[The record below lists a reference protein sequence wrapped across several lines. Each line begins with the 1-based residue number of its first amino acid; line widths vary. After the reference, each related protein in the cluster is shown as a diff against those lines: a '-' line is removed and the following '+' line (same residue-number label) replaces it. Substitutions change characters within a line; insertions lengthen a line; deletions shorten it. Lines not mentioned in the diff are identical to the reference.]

1 MPSEFL
7 RDFAFEKLIR
17 PVAPDAFF
25 NTYWERKPLHVGRSA
40 PPFYGDLLTAADLET
55 ALTAATDS
63 FGLARN
69 SEDGAYTVEYAG
81 SAAEVSELTIT
92 GLRGGDSLVLL
103 DAQDRL
109 SNLGLICRL
118 LAREFA
124 YQVHSKVF
132 LTPAGCK
139 AFKPHY
145 DRYDAF
151 ILQVLGSK
159 SWRVEKYRR
168 KFPRPEEHDRGDTEL
183 SRYRNE
189 FRLDQGDFLYIPR
202 GYVHAAE
209 ADDAV
214 SMHITLTVEPPT
226 WEDLLHAVVKRA
238 ADREERFKHALPA
251 GFLSEPPDR
260 LAAGLAKL
268 AEAMTAP
275 AHLDDVAGRFADEY
289 VTRFAPDIAGHLAA
303 FVAGDSPAPDEV
315 VGPRRGLIY
324 RLGDEDGSVVLLVG
338 ARRIAFPELLA
349 DQLRFALETPS
360 FTVRDLPGDLT
371 DDEKAVF
378 IERLVQ
384 EGLVERKDPV
394 A

>member
-1 MPSEFL
+1 VPSQFL
-7 RDFAFEKLIR
+7 RDFGFEKLIR
-17 PVAPDAFF
+17 PIAPDAFF
-25 NTYWERKPLHVGRSA
+25 DTYWERKPLLVDRGATR
-40 PPFYGDLLTAADLET
+40 FYGDLLSAADLET
-55 ALTAATDS
+55 ALTAAGDS

-69 SEDGAYTVEYAG
+69 TEDGAYAVEYAG

-109 SNLGLICRL
+109 SNLGLMCRL
-118 LAREFA
+118 LAREFG

-168 KFPRPEEHDRGDTEL
+168 KFPRPEEYDRGETEM
-183 SRYRNE
+183 SRYRE
-189 FRLDQGDFLYIPR
+189 AFRLDQGDFLYIPR

-209 ADDAV
+209 SDDAV

-226 WEDLLHAVVKRA
+226 WEDLLHAVVKRG
-238 ADREERFKHALPA
+238 ADREERFKHALPV

-260 LAAGLAKL
+260 LAAGLVILTAAL
-268 AEAMTAP
+268 AAP

-289 VTRFAPDIAGHLAA
+289 VTRFAPDIAGHVAA
-303 FVAGDSPAPDEV
+303 FVAGDRPAPEDMA
-315 VGPRRGLIY
+315 GPRRGLVY
-324 RLGDEDGSVVLLVG
+324 RLRDEDEAVVLLVG
-338 ARRIAFPELLA
+338 SRRIAFPDLLA
-349 DQLRFALETPS
+349 EQLRFALETPS
-360 FTVRDLPGDLT
+360 FAVRDLPGDLT
-371 DDEKAVF
+371 NDEKIVF